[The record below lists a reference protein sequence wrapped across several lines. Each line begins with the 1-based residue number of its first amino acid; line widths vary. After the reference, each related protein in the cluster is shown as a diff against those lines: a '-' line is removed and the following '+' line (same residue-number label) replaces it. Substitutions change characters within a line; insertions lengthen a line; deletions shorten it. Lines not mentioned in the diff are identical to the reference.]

1 MKILLGAFGAVL
13 FLIAA
18 TFFLVPLTLYARVR
32 GYI

>member
-1 MKILLGAFGAVL
+1 MKIILGAIGAVI
-13 FLIAA
+13 FLLAA